1 MSITPKYPASEAQ
14 HNPYAYGYNNA
25 ADHATTAAR
34 IAAFGAIRR
43 AAAVARHYD
52 ELCRAAL
59 ARNDEL
65 FCERYD
71 ENGEAIR
78 EAIRAAIGS
87 EKA

>member
-1 MSITPKYPASEAQ
+1 MSITPQYPASEAE

-43 AAAVARHYD
+43 AVEVAR
-52 ELCRAAL
+52 
-59 ARNDEL
+59 
-65 FCERYD
+65 RYD
-71 ENGEAIR
+71 VPCDGPGHNTIPRNQAAGIR
-78 EAIRAAIGS
+78 RAIRAAIGS